1 MSIQLKVSNSLNS
14 LADELC
20 QQIWNENSVFRPVY
34 IVTQTE
40 GMNNWLKHRI
50 AAKIGIAANIEFV
63 KPNEIINRVFQF
75 LGGTYRDSLSAHN
88 LNWLLYSLL
97 KSPDFVNEFPH
108 IADYYKDEIS
118 ETENDIKR
126 MALAEKVADLF
137 DQYQIY
143 RTDMVKS
150 WDENRAFYTDDWA
163 RSKERKY
170 ELNALQNAESWQKA
184 LWQKT
189 QQLAGEH
196 FPNKTE
202 IGDFILKSAQ
212 DEEKMDWLTR
222 KMPRVYF
229 FGLSLITEYHLQI
242 FEQLADR
249 IELHFLVQNPAPLD
263 YWFEE
268 RSEKVVAFLK
278 QKNKMHFTEESA
290 ANPLLPAWGKIIR
303 ETFLM
308 LFQNEQTLNSYTET
322 ELIEPPKDSLLHH
335 IQHSIFNNQK
345 DEIHFS
351 NNLIE
356 DGSIVMNSCYSPV
369 REVEVLYNYL
379 VHLVD
384 QKKEDLS
391 ARDIVVMVTD
401 IDLYASYIKA
411 VFDNAPHRFRYT
423 IADESYIETDSI
435 ANALVEILSLNEQ
448 QLTSEK
454 VVSLLDYSVIRNR
467 FGITDTEKI
476 RNWVKAANIRFGM
489 EGSREDD
496 SDFVS
501 WKYGLQR
508 IMYGLCMSGGEEFG
522 EGEQSFYPLDL
533 IEGFDMMEAGRFVY
547 FVENLIQ
554 SMENRRTKKNIAGWV
569 EYLNRTLSRFI
580 GEKEEVEDD
589 DYQLIQRQLE
599 QYNLVDELFDENIG
613 YEVFIRSFL
622 PMLSRAK
629 KSSSFAGGGIT
640 FCSLIPM
647 RSIPFKVVALLG
659 MNLNDFP
666 RKDRRV
672 SFDLMELEKRKGDRN
687 IRENDKHLFLETL
700 LSAGDYLYISYTG
713 QSVKDN
719 AELPP
724 SALVDELLDFISSKT
739 DEPEAVRENFICKHP
754 LHGFSR
760 KYNSGNPKLYSYLL
774 TDETSLP
781 NLTSTQTEEKEIFDF
796 GSVEISRFISFFR
809 NPFKYFYNRVLGI
822 YYEDDELSLPE
833 TEVFDLNHLEKWNL
847 KNTLLNSTDIKTED
861 FKDKMIKTGVLPLKN
876 MADVIL
882 EEATEDIEVVKE
894 MYHDLVQGFEPEN
907 QMIEIELENSVLSG
921 NIQGIYNNQLLR
933 YSISGNE
940 KKYRQSAYLEYLILA
955 ASGSKTGLKFISK
968 INEKAD
974 DGKIISQEDALNRLN
989 DLLKIFKE
997 GHRRIVAFH
1006 PDFRKDKPL
1015 TEKSDFDKRMNEL
1028 FNNEYSFGS
1037 DAYLVKEYENGYF
1050 SAENIFEEYA
1060 FCAKLLDEDV
1070 EAFFW

>member
-1 MSIQLKVSNSLNS
+1 MSIQLKVSDSLNS

-20 QQIWNENSVFRPVY
+20 RHIWNENSVFRPVY

-63 KPNEIINRVFQF
+63 KPNEIINKVFQL

-97 KSPDFVNEFPH
+97 KNPDFISEFPQ
-108 IADYYKDEIS
+108 IADYYKDEVS
-118 ETENDIKR
+118 ETQKDVKR

-150 WDENRAFYTDDWA
+150 WNENHSFYTDDWA
-163 RSKERKY
+163 RSKQRKY
-170 ELNALQNAESWQKA
+170 ELKALQDAESWQKA
-184 LWQKT
+184 LWQMT

-202 IGDFILKSAQ
+202 IGDFILQSTQ
-212 DEEKMDWLTR
+212 DEERMERFVK
-222 KMPRVYF
+222 KMPRLYF

-242 FEQLADR
+242 FEKLSDR

-268 RSEKVVAFLK
+268 RSEKVIAFLK

-308 LFQNEQTLNSYTET
+308 LFQNEETLNSYTEINVT
-322 ELIEPPKDSLLHH
+322 EPQKDSLLHH
-335 IQHSIFNNQK
+335 IQHTIFNNQK
-345 DEIHFS
+345 EEIHFTKTQ
-351 NNLIE
+351 IE
-356 DGSIVMNSCYSPV
+356 DGSIVMNSCHSPV

-411 VFDNAPHRFRYT
+411 VFDNAPHKFRYT
-423 IADESYIETDSI
+423 IADESYLETDNV

-454 VVSLLDYSVIRNR
+454 VVSLLDFSVIRNR
-467 FGITDTEKI
+467 FGVTDTEKI
-476 RNWVKAANIRFGM
+476 RNWVKAANIRFGIA
-489 EGSREDD
+489 GNREDD

-533 IEGFDMMEAGRFVY
+533 IEGFDMMEATRFVY

-554 SMENRRTKKNIAGWV
+554 SLESRRTKKNIAGWV
-569 EYLNRTLSRFI
+569 EYLNWTLNLFV
-580 GEKEEVEDD
+580 GENEEVEDE
-589 DYQLIQRQLE
+589 DYQWIQRQLE
-599 QYNLVDELFDENIG
+599 QYNLVDELFDESIG
-613 YEVFIRSFL
+613 YDVFIRSFL

-700 LSAGDYLYISYTG
+700 LSAGDYLYISYIG

-719 AELPP
+719 ADLPP
-724 SALVDELLDFISSKT
+724 SALVDELLDFIASKT
-739 DEPEAVRENFICKHP
+739 DERDSVRENFIVKHP

-781 NLTSTQTEEKEIFDF
+781 DLGSDTSKEEIFDF
-796 GSVEISRFISFFR
+796 SNVDGARFISFFGH
-809 NPFKYFYNRVLGI
+809 PFKYFYNRVLGI
-822 YYEDDELSLPE
+822 YYEDHELSLPE

-847 KNTLLNSTDIKTED
+847 KNTLLNSTE
-861 FKDKMIKTGVLPLKN
+861 FKVEHFKNEMVKTGILPLKN

-882 EEATEDIEVVKE
+882 QEAVEDIEEVRKL
-894 MYHDLVQGFEPEN
+894 YNAIVQGLEPEN
-907 QMIEIELENSVLSG
+907 QMIEIALENSILTG

-933 YSISGNE
+933 YSISNNE
-940 KKYRQSAYLEYLILA
+940 NKYRQSAYLEYLILA
-955 ASGSKTGLKFISK
+955 ASGSKTSLKFISK
-968 INEKAD
+968 INEKVD
-974 DGKIISQEDALNRLN
+974 DGNLISQDEALRRLN
-989 DLLKIFKE
+989 ELLKIFKE

-1006 PDFRKDKPL
+1006 PDFKQNKIL
-1015 TEKSDFDKRMNEL
+1015 YEKQDFDKRMRDMFE
-1028 FNNEYSFGS
+1028 NEYSMS
-1037 DAYLVKEYENGYF
+1037 TDAYLVKEYENGYF
-1050 SAENIFEEYA
+1050 SRGNIFEEYQA
-1060 FCAKLLDEDV
+1060 YAKLLVEDV
-1070 EAFFW
+1070 AEFFG